1 MTQPGPKQLA
11 IRLDD
16 ETFKLIDKK
25 RMEIGAK
32 EGSIP
37 SRSDIVRMAL
47 DNYLASIKVALKRK

>member
-16 ETFKLIDKK
+16 ETFKLIDRK

-32 EGSIP
+32 EGEIP

-47 DNYLASIKVALKRK
+47 DNYLESIKAAPKRK

>member
-16 ETFKLIDKK
+16 ETFKLIDRK

-32 EGSIP
+32 EGAIP
-37 SRSDIVRMAL
+37 EPIRHRSDRT
-47 DNYLASIKVALKRK
+47 R

>member
-16 ETFKLIDKK
+16 EAFKLIDKK
-25 RMEIGAK
+25 RMEIGAM

-47 DNYLASIKVALKRK
+47 DKYLESLKVASKRK